1 MILLVVLFGSVF
13 GVLGAI
19 MAGLITYEE
28 YTHHFPDR
36 APAVR
41 AGINTGITTLVF
53 FVVVSVI
60 IGAVLTRF
68 IASP

>member
-1 MILLVVLFGSVF
+1 MIEFVVFFGSVF

-28 YTHHFPDR
+28 YTHHYPDR

-41 AGINTGITTLVF
+41 AGISTGITTLLF
-53 FVVVSVI
+53 FIVVSVI
-60 IGAVLTRF
+60 IGAMFTRLTG
-68 IASP
+68 AP